1 MNQPLD
7 TLLDEIKQL
16 EKSVAEKIQQTKSKL
31 SFELE
36 QGKAVFLPEVRE
48 RHRAL
53 ARRAWR
59 TFWESS
65 FLMIL
70 TAPVIY
76 SLIIPLSL
84 LDLFVSIYQR
94 ICFPIY
100 GIPRVVRGEYV
111 VIDRHMLSYLNVIEK
126 LNCVYCGY
134 GNGVLA
140 YAREIAART
149 EQYWCPIKHAR
160 INKAVHSR
168 QCLYCDFGD
177 ADAFLEDYAKLR
189 KRFEDTHSDGGHS
202 DGRTSLEA

>member
-7 TLLDEIKQL
+7 ALLDEIKEL
-16 EKSVAEKIQQTKSKL
+16 EKLVAKKIQQTKSKL
-31 SFELE
+31 TFELN
-36 QGKAVFLPEVRE
+36 QGRAVFLPEVRK
-48 RHRAL
+48 RHRTM

-59 TFWESS
+59 MLWESP

-70 TAPVIY
+70 TAPVTY
-76 SLIIPLSL
+76 SLIIPLSI
-84 LDLFVSIYQR
+84 LDLFVSVFQR

-100 GIPRVVRGEYV
+100 GIPRVVRAEYV
-111 VIDRHMLSYLNVIEK
+111 VIDRHLLSYLNVIEK

-160 INKAVHSR
+160 MNKGVHKR
-168 QCLYCDFGD
+168 GCLYCDFGD
-177 ADAFLEDYAKLR
+177 ADAFLGDCAKLR
-189 KRFEDTHSDGGHS
+189 KRFEDTQSDE
-202 DGRTSLEA
+202 TPNLKA